1 MALGAVQQPGPAGAV
16 PSYAAPGLT
25 DSFKNNGHCLLH
37 VKNAAGAPITVTV
50 DDPRSIT
57 PVAAT
62 QFNPDVAVTVAAGS
76 EKMIGPF
83 PVGRF
88 NDDVGAVNVTFSS
101 VTSITAAV
109 FQTGT

>member
-1 MALGAVQQPGPAGAV
+1 
-16 PSYAAPGLT
+16 
-25 DSFKNNGHCLLH
+25 
-37 VKNAAGAPITVTV
+37 
-50 DDPRSIT
+50 
-57 PVAAT
+57 
-62 QFNPDVAVTVAAGS
+62 
-76 EKMIGPF
+76 MIGPF